1 MVALLRAD
9 ADEEPWRIRER
20 GAPTPGAAIRLLRG
34 WWRSWTSWALR
45 LFGGGEGRSTP
56 TRGEAY
62 DATARLI
69 VGQSSAPPPPPPRA
83 WSAVGARAAVTAA
96 EAERRLLV
104 SMGAPPQVMDR
115 LRPPPAPPA
124 PPRVFGGG
132 LNAAPVEIPIVSGLQ
147 VQGIEGRV
155 LAEWAQEGA
164 QLIRRIPAEL
174 LADLPAAIV
183 DAAAQGKT
191 WAALR
196 NVLRAKIGH
205 VGEARLEL
213 IARDQTAKL
222 NSRITEALQTEAGV
236 TSYTWRANLD
246 ERVRATHRAAHGT
259 VVEWASAGV
268 PGTGFYGRPSH
279 AGRGGQCRC
288 TAEPVVPPGWL

>member
-9 ADEEPWRIRER
+9 ADEPPWRIRER
-20 GAPTPGAAIRLLRG
+20 GAPSPGAAIRLLRS

-45 LFGGGEGRSTP
+45 MFGGGSGRDVP
-56 TRGEAY
+56 TRAEANA
-62 DATARLI
+62 ATSRLI
-69 VGQSSAPPPPPPRA
+69 LSQGEAPPPPPARA
-83 WSAVGARAAVTAA
+83 WNTIGAKSAVTAA
-96 EAERRLLV
+96 EAERRMMQQL
-104 SMGAPPQVMDR
+104 GAPERVLDR
-115 LRPPPAPPA
+115 LRPPPPPPA
-124 PPRVFGGG
+124 PPSFGGG
-132 LNAAPVEIPIVSGLQ
+132 LYAAPVEIPIVSGLQ
-147 VQGIEGRV
+147 VRGIEGRV

-164 QLIRRIPAEL
+164 QLIQRIPAEL

-183 DAAAQGKT
+183 DAAAQGRT
-191 WAALR
+191 WASLR

-205 VGEARLEL
+205 VGEARLTL

-236 TSYTWRANLD
+236 THYTWRANLD
-246 ERVRATHRAAHGT
+246 EKVRATHRAAHGT
-259 VVEWASAGV
+259 VVAWASEGV

-288 TAEPVVPPGWL
+288 TAEPVAPAGWL